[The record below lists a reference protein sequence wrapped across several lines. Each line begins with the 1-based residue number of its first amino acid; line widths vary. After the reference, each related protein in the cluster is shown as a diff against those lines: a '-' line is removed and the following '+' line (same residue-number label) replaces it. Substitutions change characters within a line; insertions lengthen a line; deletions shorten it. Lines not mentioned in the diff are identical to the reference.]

1 MIYTVRQLEDLYKAH
16 GRVVLPYRARLT
28 PLAIDWVKVRKGFVG
43 YSDGEAMKAPAEIKG
58 SDPLIPMPPSKEI
71 TGTGT
76 IISPPSAADFL
87 WWCDGPCGPAKAAV
101 MSQSRESSLAA
112 LDVPADGKFLVSA
125 VKRLASDMKTNRAIG
140 GVLLV
145 TSGAPAVVY
154 ANHCPS
160 LRAILGTCRESVM
173 QGIAQVSA
181 NVLVIEHPY
190 QTLAQVK
197 NMLAIFCRGNRV
209 MNDEQRRVM
218 QELASCA

>member
-28 PLAIDWVKVRKGFVG
+28 PLALDWVKLRKSVVG
-43 YSDGEAMKAPAEIKG
+43 YSDGEAMKAQPA
-58 SDPLIPMPPSKEI
+58 SSQHSAPVSQHFSATAP
-71 TGTGT
+71 
-76 IISPPSAADFL
+76 PPSAADFF

-101 MSQSRESSLAA
+101 MSQSRESSLAP
-112 LDVPADGKFLVSA
+112 LDVPADPKFLVSA
-125 VKRLASDMKTNRAIG
+125 VKRLAGDVKANRAIG

-145 TSGAPAVVY
+145 ATGAPAVVY

-160 LRAILGTCRESVM
+160 LRAILGTCRDSVQ
-173 QGIAQVSA
+173 QGITQVAA

-209 MNDEQRRVM
+209 MNDEQHRTMR
-218 QELASCA
+218 ELASCA